1 MHDPLRENLGIHDP
15 SIKAVNHS
23 QKSSDHNS
31 RTTYL
36 GKEVNFSQNPAS
48 HTSRTTSTLQVLYI
62 GTNTASEQEL
72 VEREMKRIAHA
83 VPGHKSASFSW
94 RYKAISSGKL
104 RRYWAWKNFT
114 DMGRIAFGFLQSLK
128 ILRRFKPDLVFCKG
142 GYVTVPVAAAARIL
156 GIQIWIHESDVSP
169 GLATKINSRFA
180 DKIFVSFEETKK
192 YFKPSLR
199 VKVEVVGNPIRAAIT
214 QGNADRAKKFTGL
227 SGEQPVILFMGG
239 SLGSQFINN
248 ALHASLD
255 VLLKEYAV
263 VHITGANNGPL
274 TDHKNYR
281 AYQFLHEDLADC
293 YALASVI
300 VTRSGAGSVFECA
313 AVNKPTLFIPLSRA
327 ASRGDQ
333 IENAQAAAQY
343 MHATILE
350 EEALKKDSTLL
361 LDSIESLLSSAHT
374 KQQAR
379 LCINAAQTVAQRL
392 ASAEYAKP

>member
-1 MHDPLRENLGIHDP
+1 
-15 SIKAVNHS
+15 
-23 QKSSDHNS
+23 
-31 RTTYL
+31 
-36 GKEVNFSQNPAS
+36 
-48 HTSRTTSTLQVLYI
+48 
-62 GTNTASEQEL
+62 
-72 VEREMKRIAHA
+72 
-83 VPGHKSASFSW
+83 
-94 RYKAISSGKL
+94 
-104 RRYWAWKNFT
+104 
-114 DMGRIAFGFLQSLK
+114 MGRIAFGFLQSLK

-142 GYVTVPVAAAARIL
+142 GYVTVPVAAAARVL
-156 GIQIWIHESDVSP
+156 GIKIWIHESDVSP

-199 VKVEVVGNPIRAAIT
+199 AKVEVVGNPIRAAVT
-214 QGNADRAKKFTGL
+214 TGNADRARKFTGL
-227 SGEQPVILFMGG
+227 SEERPVILFMGG

-248 ALHASLD
+248 ALKASLD

-263 VHITGANNGPL
+263 IHITGANSEPL
-274 TDHKNYR
+274 ANHKNYR
-281 AYQFLHEDLADC
+281 AYQFLHEELSDC

-350 EEALKKDSTLL
+350 EESLKKDSTLL
-361 LDSIESLLSSAHT
+361 IDSIESLLSSAPI
-374 KQQAR
+374 KRKDGLQSS
-379 LCINAAQTVAQRL
+379 AAQTIVHSIMSL
-392 ASAEYAKP
+392 NSELV

>member
-1 MHDPLRENLGIHDP
+1 MREVCARSFSKNTSQPPAAIHDRLRGNRGIHDA
-15 SIKAVNHS
+15 SIGS
-23 QKSSDHNS
+23 
-31 RTTYL
+31 
-36 GKEVNFSQNPAS
+36 VNFSQNPAS
-48 HTSRTTSTLQVLYI
+48 HISRTNNSLEVLYI
-62 GTNTASEQEL
+62 GTHTASEQQL

-142 GYVTVPVAAAARIL
+142 GYVTVPVAAAARVL
-156 GIQIWIHESDVSP
+156 GIKIWIHESDVSP

-199 VKVEVVGNPIRAAIT
+199 AKVEVVGNPIRAAVT
-214 QGNADRAKKFTGL
+214 TGNADRARKFTGL
-227 SGEQPVILFMGG
+227 SEERPVILFMGG

-248 ALHASLD
+248 ALKASLD

-263 VHITGANNGPL
+263 IHITGANSEPL
-274 TDHKNYR
+274 ANHKNYR
-281 AYQFLHEDLADC
+281 AYQFLHEELSDC

-350 EEALKKDSTLL
+350 EESLKKDSTLL
-361 LDSIESLLSSAHT
+361 IDSIESLLSSAPI
-374 KQQAR
+374 KRKDGLQSS
-379 LCINAAQTVAQRL
+379 AAQTIVHSIMSL
-392 ASAEYAKP
+392 NSELV